1 MSSVARRCGRGTPHP
16 RTSNAQT
23 SPPSCPCA
31 HPTTARLELGI
42 QTFDAQGGTCTLTT
56 TMEDMVAKVVAG
68 HHRRLWVVVRHTTR
82 AVCCHPPFCQP
93 NAEPLGQD
101 DAGVPIGVISL
112 TDLINAVADRMD
124 AVKILD

>member
-1 MSSVARRCGRGTPHP
+1 MRAWNTTPAHQQRSDKP
-16 RTSNAQT
+16 AELPVR
-23 SPPSCPCA
+23 A
-31 HPTTARLELGI
+31 HPTTAAVWNSSFRLVG
-42 QTFDAQGGTCTLTT
+42 AQGGTCTLTT

-68 HHRRLWVVVRHTTR
+68 HHRRLWVVVRHTPRT
-82 AVCCHPPFCQP
+82 VCCHPPFCQP
-93 NAEPLGQD
+93 NAEPPGQD

>member
-1 MSSVARRCGRGTPHP
+1 MEHHTRAPAALRQARR
-16 RTSNAQT
+16 A
-23 SPPSCPCA
+23 
-31 HPTTARLELGI
+31 ARACTQPQRVWNWEFRPLVP
-42 QTFDAQGGTCTLTT
+42 QGGTCTLTT

-68 HHRRLWVVVRHTTR
+68 HHRRLWVVVRHTPRT
-82 AVCCHPPFCQP
+82 VCCHPPFRQP
-93 NAEPLGQD
+93 NAEPPGQD